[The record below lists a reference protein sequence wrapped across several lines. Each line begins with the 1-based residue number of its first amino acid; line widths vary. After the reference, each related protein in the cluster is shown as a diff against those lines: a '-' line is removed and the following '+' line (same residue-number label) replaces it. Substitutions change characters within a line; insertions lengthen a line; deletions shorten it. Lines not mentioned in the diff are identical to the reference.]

1 MFSLI
6 LAEGSLVKLGCIY
19 DNGDGLKFCE
29 DPDKAPKEANIV
41 VGAIVKIPPIEEDAG
56 KQVCRFVPGHMVGTL
71 FTPGQKVSSDNGE
84 FIPAACGNQNLLL
97 HFAFKLQSKLN
108 NHNVYT

>member
-1 MFSLI
+1 MLLLI

-84 FIPAACGNQNLLL
+84 FIPAACGNQNKSLTTLYI
-97 HFAFKLQSKLN
+97 KSKSHRIYN
-108 NHNVYT
+108 